1 MVREVIEKT
10 GAKKNN
16 VSEFQ
21 LTRYL
26 LDQNNYYLKQSMRK

>member
-10 GAKKNN
+10 GAKKN

-26 LDQNNYYLKQSMRK
+26 LDQNNDYLKQSMRK